1 MKLALWPGLSGE
13 ADSYGPIELEAQAP
27 GLEVVTV
34 DPRYATR
41 DDWRLE
47 TLAAELIATGADV
60 YGGASWGAAVAAT
73 AAKLQPP
80 AALVLLEG
88 GFVQPPADTSWID
101 DVVAAAPE
109 NNWAYGEQTLRA
121 ILAPFS
127 DYDAAATLAPIAGV
141 VPTLAVVSSQIE
153 GRRELVEEHA
163 AWADVRFVASGHDVV
178 GELGAALGGLVCDWL
193 FSEVA
198 A

>member
-1 MKLALWPGLSGE
+1 MAYAFEVLAVNATGSSPFS
-13 ADSYGPIELEAQAP
+13 APSNTVTPAAPTAP
-27 GLEVVTV
+27 G
-34 DPRYATR
+34 PP
-41 DDWRLE
+41 
-47 TLAAELIATGADV
+47 
-60 YGGASWGAAVAAT
+60 SNVAAT

-80 AALVLLEG
+80 TALVLLEG
-88 GFVQPPADTSWID
+88 GFVQPPADRSWID

-121 ILAPFS
+121 ILRPFS
-127 DYDAAATLAPIAGV
+127 EYDAAATLAPIAGA
-141 VPTLAVVSSQIE
+141 VPTLAVVSAQIE
-153 GRRELVEEHA
+153 GRRELVEENA

-178 GELGAALGGLVCDWL
+178 GELGAALGGIVCDWL